1 MSVLA
6 AIRPDSW
13 NLPLFLHVL
22 GAMVLVGATLAAL
35 TALVAGWRRD
45 AAPYTRFAFWTLLVV
60 GLPAFVLMRAGAQW
74 IYSKEGFSG
83 EDDPTWVGIGF
94 LVGDP
99 GALVFLLTLIVTGI
113 GTWRLRGGG
122 ETSAV
127 TRIGAVLTTIL
138 LAAYVIA
145 VWAMG
150 AKPD

>member
-1 MSVLA
+1 VSALA
-6 AIRPDSW
+6 TIRPDSW
-13 NLPLFLHVL
+13 NFPLLLHVL

-74 IYSKEGFSG
+74 TYSREGFTG
-83 EDDPTWVGIGF
+83 EIDATWLGIGF
-94 LVGDP
+94 AVADP
-99 GALVFLLTLIVTGI
+99 GALVFLITVIVTGI
-113 GTWRLRGGG
+113 GTWRLRSGGD
-122 ETSAV
+122 TSV
-127 TRIGAVLTTIL
+127 FTRIGAILTVVL